1 MSHFD
6 RSRSKGS
13 APSSIFLNVVTL
25 LVSQSSGWS
34 KASALASVLSIVVTL
49 LVSVEMSALKLPLFW
64 KSAFMSSTCD
74 TSQPEIGPCV
84 ASAVVTSVIA
94 AASVARSSKMPGQ
107 IPFTQLVGPAP
118 AT

>member
-6 RSRSKGS
+6 RSRSKAS

-49 LVSVEMSALKLPLFW
+49 LVSHFEMSALKLPLFW

-107 IPFTQLVGPAP
+107 IPFTQHW
-118 AT
+118 